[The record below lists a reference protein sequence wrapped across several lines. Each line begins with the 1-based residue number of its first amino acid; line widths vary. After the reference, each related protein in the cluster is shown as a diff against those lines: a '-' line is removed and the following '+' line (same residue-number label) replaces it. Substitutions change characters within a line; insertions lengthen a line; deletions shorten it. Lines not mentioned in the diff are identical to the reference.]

1 MRELKPLGPYLA
13 KYPGTYAVGLACII
27 GSNLLNTLAPKFLG
41 QGIDALSG
49 PDPVREARVAALWL
63 VGVAVLGGLLRYG
76 MRQLLNSVSRQ
87 VEYDLRNDLFA
98 KLMAL
103 PASYYDR
110 TPLGDLIARSTNDL
124 LAARMVAGPA
134 LMYVIDTITRA
145 VILLPA
151 MFAVNA
157 TLAGLALVPL
167 LGLPALEGWL
177 GRRIHQR
184 SLAIQE
190 HFGTVSEFVRQH
202 LTGIRIVR
210 AYNQE
215 TPEAATFARLNR
227 EYAEKNLALA
237 RVQAALDPLLALM
250 GGLSSA
256 IVLLVGGRLVM
267 AGAISTGAF
276 VGFFVYLA
284 LLIWPLV
291 FLGWAVNLG
300 FRGSAAMSRINE
312 VFRAPNSIADPEPA
326 ESLPPGR
333 TARSIRFEQVWFR
346 YPSASDRDWALQ
358 DVTIEIPAG
367 QSLGVVGSTGAGK
380 TALVELLARLYDP
393 DRGRI
398 TIDGVDVRRLPLPAL
413 RDAIGFVPQE
423 TFLFSDSLRANV
435 LLGQPDDGR
444 LERSARIAELD
455 TALTALPNGY
465 ETILGERGINLSGGQ
480 KQRAAIA
487 RALAKDPPIIV
498 LDDAMSAVDAHTES
512 AILEQLRGA
521 LIGKT
526 CVVVSHRAAAVRS
539 SNEIVVLDHGRIA
552 ERGSYEALLARNGR
566 FADLV
571 RTQLLETELEELP
584 ATTSGAGSPG

>member
-1 MRELKPLGPYLA
+1 MRELKPLGPYLT
-13 KYPGTYAVGLACII
+13 KYTGTYTLGLACVI

-41 QGIDALSG
+41 QGIDALRG
-49 PDPVREARVAALWL
+49 PNPVQGARQAALWL
-63 VGVAVLGGLLRYG
+63 VGAALLGGVLRYG
-76 MRQLLNSVSRQ
+76 MRQLLNSVSRR
-87 VEYDLRNDLFA
+87 VEYDLRNDLFT

-103 PASYYDR
+103 PAGYYDR
-110 TPLGDLIARSTNDL
+110 TPMGDLIARSTNDL

-167 LGLPALEGWL
+167 LGLPAVEGWF

-184 SLAIQE
+184 SLAIQD
-190 HFGTVSEFVRQH
+190 HFGTISEFVRQH
-202 LTGIRIVR
+202 LTGVRMVR

-215 TPEAATFARLNR
+215 TPEAATFARLNV

-237 RVQAALDPLLALM
+237 RAQAALDPLLALM

-267 AGAISTGAF
+267 AGTISTGAF

-291 FLGWAVNLG
+291 FLGWAINLG

-312 VFRAPNSIADPEPA
+312 VFRAPVSIADAGRA

-333 TARSIRFEQVWFR
+333 AARAIRFEQVWFR
-346 YPSASDRDWALQ
+346 YPAAPDRDWALQ

-367 QSLGVVGSTGAGK
+367 QSLGVVGGTGAGK
-380 TALVELLARLYDP
+380 TALVELLVRLYDP
-393 DRGRI
+393 DQGRI
-398 TIDGVDVRRLPLPAL
+398 TIDGIDIRRLSL
-413 RDAIGFVPQE
+413 RELRAAVGFVPQE

-455 TALTALPNGY
+455 AALSALPKGY
-465 ETILGERGINLSGGQ
+465 DTVLGERGINLSGGQ

-487 RALAKDPPIIV
+487 RALAKDPPIVV
-498 LDDAMSAVDAHTES
+498 LDDAMSAVDAQTES
-512 AILEQLRGA
+512 KILEQLRGA
-521 LIGKT
+521 LVGKT
-526 CVVVSHRAAAVRS
+526 CIVVSHRAAAVRLS
-539 SNEIVVLDHGRIA
+539 HEIVVLDRGRIA
-552 ERGSYEALLARNGR
+552 ERGSYEKLLRANGR

-571 RTQLLETELEELP
+571 RTQLIETELEQRP
-584 ATTSGAGSPG
+584 VTVTGAGSRG